1 LSSRDTW
8 APLAFP
14 WPRPCHHYDAVAPP
28 ASLGL
33 AHSFGPQKRAI
44 SEVIAF
50 VVGRRLLA
58 LMRCLRNSLSGRIA
72 GIAKMRRKT
81 LIWRPKERLYV
92 AGGLENI
99 RVSEIMGTFRSHGKK
114 TTILPFLGYITW
126 HWVIN
131 LSV

>member
-1 LSSRDTW
+1 LSFRDTW

-28 ASLGL
+28 AALGL

-50 VVGRRLLA
+50 VVVRRLLA

-81 LIWRPKERLYV
+81 LIWRLQERLYV
-92 AGGLENI
+92 VGGLENI
-99 RVSEIMGTFRSHGKK
+99 RVLEIMGTFSGHGK

-126 HWVIN
+126 QWHIN
-131 LSV
+131 LIV